1 MLKGLIFF
9 IKFSWKNRKSYL
21 ILNIINQ
28 IFFGVLPLII
38 ITLPKYIIDELMSGQ
53 RIDRILLIE
62 QHETE
67 FEHIIIEK
75 NDSSQHGSSGKSNHR
90 LI

>member
-1 MLKGLIFF
+1 MMKDVFVLIGGGEDMLKGLIFF

-38 ITLPKYIIDELMSGQ
+38 ITLPKYIIDELMSG
-53 RIDRILLIE
+53 
-62 QHETE
+62 
-67 FEHIIIEK
+67 
-75 NDSSQHGSSGKSNHR
+75 
-90 LI
+90 